1 MNALAASLRTLGP
14 ARLAALAGVGL
25 AVLGLLLFLSLRGG
39 GQPMALLYG
48 ELDLRDSAGVVQA
61 LDRARIQHRLGN
73 GGAAVMV
80 PADDVARARLLLASQ
95 GLPAGGSVG
104 YEIFDRQDGLTTTG
118 FQQTMNQLRA
128 LEGELARTIKSLSG
142 VRNARVHLVLP
153 RREPFQ
159 RDRQDAQASVVLT
172 MAGAGRLDRE
182 QVQAVLHLV
191 SAAVPGLSPRNVSI
205 VDSRGELLAR
215 SGQAVGGM
223 GLALN
228 AEEIRRAQEAR
239 LSRSV
244 EEMLERIVGPGR
256 VRVEVAAEMDFDRV
270 TENRESFDPDQQ
282 VARSVQSNTENSRS
296 REANPNVSV
305 ANNLPNAEPNNAQ
318 AGSEESRTEE
328 TTNYEIGRT
337 VRQLV
342 RETPSIR
349 RLSVAVLVDHA
360 TERAEPGS
368 PPGAAPAMRPRSE
381 AELAQLATL
390 VRSAVGFDDRRGDT
404 VQVVNM
410 RFAGTDDAGPAESPL
425 IFGLIDRASLTRL
438 VETLVLGI
446 VAVLALLLVARP
458 AITRLLAAEAAPVG
472 IPGLTPAMAGAA
484 GALGAPGNAAVAA
497 IAGPGGPAALAGPA
511 AARALS
517 GPGGTKLLAGPGGAV
532 EDERMIDMTQIEG
545 QMRASSLRKV
555 SELVAKHPD
564 ESLAILRGWM
574 TAEA

>member
-1 MNALAASLRTLGP
+1 MRAVNALAASLRTLDP
-14 ARLAALAGVGL
+14 MRLAALAGVGL
-25 AVLGLLLFLSLRGG
+25 AVMGLLVFLSLRGG

-48 ELDLRDSAGVVQA
+48 DLDLRDSAAVVQA
-61 LDRARIQHRLGN
+61 LDRTRIQYRLGS
-73 GGAAVMV
+73 GGASVMV
-80 PADDVARARLLLASQ
+80 AADDVPRARLLLAGQ

-128 LEGELARTIKSLSG
+128 LEGELSRTIRSLAG

-159 RDRQDAQASVVLT
+159 RDRQEAQASVVLT

-228 AEEIRRAQEAR
+228 AEEVRRAQEAR

-256 VRVEVAAEMDFDRV
+256 VRVEVAADMDFDRV

-296 REANPNVSV
+296 REAATNTSV
-305 ANNLPNAEPNNAQ
+305 ANNLPNAEPNSAQ

-360 TERAEPGS
+360 SERPE
-368 PPGAAPAMRPRSE
+368 PGAAPAPRPRSE
-381 AELAQLATL
+381 QELAQLVTL
-390 VRSAVGFDDRRGDT
+390 VKSAVGFDERRGDT

-410 RFAGTDDAGPAESPL
+410 RFAGVDEPAAGDSPL
-425 IFGLIDRASLTRL
+425 LFGLIDRASLTRL

-458 AITRLLAAEAAPVG
+458 AITRLLAQEAPAAS

-484 GALGAPGNAAVAA
+484 GALGAPGGAGMAA
-497 IAGPGGPAALAGPA
+497 IAGPGGTAALAGPA
-511 AARALS
+511 AARALT
-517 GPGGTKLLAGPGGAV
+517 GPGGTPLLAGPAGSP
-532 EDERMIDMTQIEG
+532 EDERMIDVGQIEG
-545 QMRASSLRKV
+545 QMRASTLRKV

-564 ESLAILRGWM
+564 ESLSILRGWM
-574 TAEA
+574 TADA

>member
-1 MNALAASLRTLGP
+1 MNGLATSLRTLGP

-39 GQPMALLYG
+39 SQPMALLYG
-48 ELDLRDSAGVVQA
+48 ELDLRDSASVVQA
-61 LDRARIQHRLGN
+61 LDRARIPHRLGQ

-80 PADDVARARLLLASQ
+80 SAEDVARARLLLAGQ

-104 YEIFDRQDGLTTTG
+104 YEIFDRQDQLTTTG

-128 LEGELARTIKSLSG
+128 LEGELSRTIRSLAG
-142 VRNARVHLVLP
+142 VRSARVHLVLP

-159 RDRQDAQASVVLT
+159 RDRQEAQASVVLT
-172 MAGAGRLDRE
+172 MAGAARLDRE

-191 SAAVPGLSPRNVSI
+191 SSAVPGLSPRNVSI

-239 LSRSV
+239 LSRGV

-256 VRVEVAAEMDFDRV
+256 VRVEVAAEMDFDRI
-270 TENRESFDPDQQ
+270 TENRETFDPDQQ
-282 VARSVQSNTENSRS
+282 VARSVQSNAESSRS
-296 REANPNVSV
+296 REASPNVSV
-305 ANNLPNAEPNNAQ
+305 ANNVPNAEPNNAQ
-318 AGSEESRTEE
+318 AGSEESRSEE

-337 VRQLV
+337 VRQMV

-360 TERAEPGS
+360 AERAEPGATPS
-368 PPGAAPAMRPRSE
+368 LRPRTE

-390 VRSAVGFDDRRGDT
+390 VRSAVGFDERRGDA

-410 RFAGTDDAGPAESPL
+410 RFAGTEDVGPAESPL
-425 IFGLIDRASLTRL
+425 VFGLIDRASLTRL

-458 AITRLLAAEAAPVG
+458 AITRLLQAEAAPVG
-472 IPGLTPAMAGAA
+472 LPGLTPAMAGAA
-484 GALGAPGNAAVAA
+484 GALGAPPGAALPAL
-497 IAGPGGPAALAGPA
+497 AGPGATPSLAGPA
-511 AARALS
+511 AAQALA
-517 GPGGTKLLAGPGGAV
+517 GPAGTKLLAGPADTP
-532 EDERMIDMTQIEG
+532 EDERMIDVAQVEG
-545 QMRASSLRKV
+545 QMRASSLRKI
-555 SELVAKHPD
+555 SELVARHPE
-564 ESLAILRGWM
+564 ESLMILRGWM

>member
-1 MNALAASLRTLGP
+1 MNALAASLRTLEP
-14 ARLAALAGVGL
+14 MRLAALAGVGL
-25 AVLGLLLFLSLRGG
+25 AVMGLLVFLSLRGG

-48 ELDLRDSAGVVQA
+48 DLDLRDSASVVQA

-80 PADDVARARLLLASQ
+80 AADDVARARLLLAGQ

-128 LEGELARTIKSLSG
+128 LEGELARTIRSLSG

-159 RDRQDAQASVVLT
+159 RERQEAQASVVLT

-228 AEEIRRAQEAR
+228 AEEVRRAQEAR
-239 LSRSV
+239 LARGV

-256 VRVEVAAEMDFDRV
+256 VRVEVAAEMDFDRI

-296 REANPNVSV
+296 REANTNTSV
-305 ANNLPNAEPNNAQ
+305 ANNLPNAEPSSAQ
-318 AGSEESRTEE
+318 AGNEESRTEE

-342 RETPSIR
+342 REAPSIR

-360 TERAEPGS
+360 SERAEPG
-368 PPGAAPAMRPRSE
+368 AAPAARPRSE
-381 AELAQLATL
+381 QELAQLVTL
-390 VRSAVGFDDRRGDT
+390 VKSAVGFDERRGDA

-410 RFAGTDDAGPAESPL
+410 RFAGTDEAPAAEAPPL
-425 IFGLIDRASLTRL
+425 FGLLDRANLTRL

-458 AITRLLAAEAAPVG
+458 AITRLLAQETAAAM
-472 IPGLTPAMAGAA
+472 PGLTPAMAGAA
-484 GALGAPGNAAVAA
+484 GALAAPSSGALPAL
-497 IAGPGGPAALAGPA
+497 AGPGAPAALAGPA
-511 AARALS
+511 AARALA
-517 GPGGTKLLAGPGGAV
+517 GPGGTPLLAGPGAGP
-532 EDERMIDMTQIEG
+532 EDERMIDVNQIEG
-545 QMRASSLRKV
+545 QMRASTLRTV
-555 SELVAKHPD
+555 SELVATHPE
-564 ESLAILRGWM
+564 ESLSILRGWM
-574 TAEA
+574 TADA

>member
-1 MNALAASLRTLGP
+1 LNALAASLRTLDP
-14 ARLAALAGVGL
+14 MRLAALAGVGL
-25 AVLGLLLFLSLRGG
+25 AVMGLLVFLSLRGG

-48 ELDLRDSAGVVQA
+48 DLDLRDSGAVVQA

-80 PADDVARARLLLASQ
+80 AADDVPRARLLLAGQ

-128 LEGELARTIKSLSG
+128 LEGELSRTIRSLSG

-159 RDRQDAQASVVLT
+159 RDRQEAQASVVLT

-239 LSRSV
+239 LSRGV

-256 VRVEVAAEMDFDRV
+256 VRVEVAAEMDFDRI
-270 TENRESFDPDQQ
+270 TENRESYDPDQQ

-296 REANPNVSV
+296 RESANNTSV

-318 AGSEESRTEE
+318 AGSEENRTEE

-360 TERAEPGS
+360 SERPE
-368 PPGAAPAMRPRSE
+368 PGAAPAPRARSE
-381 AELAQLATL
+381 QELSQLATL
-390 VRSAVGFDDRRGDT
+390 VKGAVGFDERRGDT

-410 RFAGTDDAGPAESPL
+410 RFAGVDEPGAADSPL
-425 IFGLIDRASLTRL
+425 LFGLIDRASLTRL

-458 AITRLLAAEAAPVG
+458 AITRLLANDAPVTA

-484 GALGAPGNAAVAA
+484 GALGAPGGGVAA
-497 IAGPGGPAALAGPA
+497 IAGPGGVAALAGPA
-511 AARALS
+511 ASRALT
-517 GPGGTKLLAGPGGAV
+517 GPGGTPLLAGPGGSP
-532 EDERMIDMTQIEG
+532 EDERMIDVNQIEG
-545 QMRASSLRKV
+545 QMRASTLRKV
-555 SELVAKHPD
+555 SELVAKHPE
-564 ESLAILRGWM
+564 ESLSILRGWM
-574 TAEA
+574 TADA